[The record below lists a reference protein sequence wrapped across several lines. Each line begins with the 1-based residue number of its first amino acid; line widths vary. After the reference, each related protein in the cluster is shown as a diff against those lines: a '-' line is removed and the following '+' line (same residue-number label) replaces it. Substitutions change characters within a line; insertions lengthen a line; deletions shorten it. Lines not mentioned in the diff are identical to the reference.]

1 MYTTELRNRKL
12 LQRIL
17 LAIVVF
23 LVLFLM
29 AMMRMRT
36 HSEDFRNID
45 DMIHVDIIRSNGAIE
60 HYPSGTVDAIHK
72 GDQFVIYA
80 DDVSE
85 LKSGSALFFS
95 ISITVK

>member
-12 LQRIL
+12 LQRIM
-17 LAIVVF
+17 LAILVF

-45 DMIHVDIIRSNGAIE
+45 NMIHFDIIRSNGAIE
-60 HYPSGTVDAIHK
+60 HYPFGTVDAIHK

-85 LKSGSALFFS
+85 LK
-95 ISITVK
+95 